1 MQTDPVLLEI
11 LRNRLKAI
19 VEEMAAVTLR
29 TGFTVFVKET
39 SDFGACLVA
48 PNGEV
53 MSAPTDT
60 AVSLMVGLP
69 AWEIINAVGPYEEGD
84 IGITNDP
91 DTTHGLATHLPD
103 VWTWKPIFVD
113 GQIIAYGFNFIHS
126 SDVGGKVPG
135 SISPSSYEVYQEGI
149 RIPPMKLY
157 RKGEPNQD
165 VITLFLTNSRIPE
178 QNWGDIKAQIASLNV
193 AEKRMHEL
201 VARYGRE
208 VVSTGIEDLMDHAE
222 LRSRELIRSIPDGD
236 YSFTD
241 YMEVDVAGAG
251 QVRIK
256 LNMHIRD
263 TDMTLDFEGTDYQV
277 QAAFNVP
284 TWNQR
289 GHYMICFP
297 ILNFFR
303 TLDPQVPYN
312 SGLVRPIALNIPRG
326 TIMNP
331 EIGAAYGV
339 RAATMFRVLDIING
353 CLAQALPEV
362 IPAASSG
369 GIAIVLVSTLDPA
382 TGERRLSVAQPLN
395 GGSGGRPKQEGI
407 DGTSFTGGWLRNI
420 PNEVLEADMPVLVEE
435 YGYREGSAGPGK
447 HRGGCGIRF
456 RLKMMAPETLM
467 TARGLERFVFR
478 PYGLRGGK
486 PGALFRVRLNPG
498 TPRESTIGKIDLLTL
513 DAGDVVEFEG
523 SSGGGFGDPLD
534 RDPALVLTDIQSGL
548 VSVAQA
554 DSDYGVVVRN
564 GAVDVR
570 ATEKRRADRPPPSA
584 DLMDVGPERRAY
596 ELIWSDEVVSEMI
609 RLLAVY
615 PTRLRPVLRNRV
627 RAWVERQGRPIAPSE
642 LAAAVAE
649 VATKMGLKQAPA
661 EAAVALT

>member
-1 MQTDPVLLEI
+1 MRTDPVLLEI

-19 VEEMAAVTLR
+19 AEEMAAVTLR

-69 AWEIINAVGPYEEGD
+69 AWEVIDALGPYEEGD

-91 DTTHGLATHLPD
+91 DITHGLSTHLPD
-103 VWTWKPIFVD
+103 IWLWKPIFAE
-113 GQIIAYGFNFIHS
+113 GRIIGYGFNFIHS
-126 SDVGGKVPG
+126 SDVGGKVAG
-135 SISPSSYEVYQEGI
+135 SISPSSYEIFQEGV
-149 RIPPMKLY
+149 RVPPMKLF

-165 VITLFLTNSRIPE
+165 LIKLLLANSRIPE

-193 AEKRMHEL
+193 AERRLHEL

-222 LRSRELIRSIPDGD
+222 QRSRELIRRIPDGD

-241 YMEVDVAGAG
+241 YLEVDVADAG

-256 LNMHIRD
+256 LNLRVRG

-277 QAAFNVP
+277 QAAFNLP

-289 GHYMICFP
+289 GHYMVCFP

-303 TLDPQVPYN
+303 TLDPEVPYN
-312 SGLVRPIALNIPRG
+312 SGLVRPIELKIPRG

-331 EIGAAYGV
+331 EPGAAYGV
-339 RAATMFRVLDIING
+339 RAATMFRVLDILNG
-353 CLAQALPEV
+353 CLTQALPEI

-369 GIAIVLVSTLDPA
+369 GIAIVLVSTLDPV
-382 TGERRLSVAQPLN
+382 TGERRVSVAQPLN
-395 GGSGGRPKQEGI
+395 GGSGGRPRQDGI

-435 YGYREGSAGPGK
+435 YGYRENSAGAGL

-456 RLKMMAPETLM
+456 RLRTLAPETLM

-486 PGALFRVRLNPG
+486 PGERYRVTLNPG
-498 TPRESTIGKIDLLTL
+498 TERPRDLGKIDVLTL
-513 DAGDVVEFEG
+513 EAGEVIEFET
-523 SSGGGFGDPLD
+523 SSGGGFGDPFD
-534 RDPALVLTDIQSGL
+534 RDPQRVLEDVRSGL
-548 VSVAQA
+548 LSAELA
-554 DSDYGVVVRN
+554 ERDYGVVIRD
-564 GAVDVR
+564 GSVDAE
-570 ATEKRRADRPPPSA
+570 ATETLRTRRPERGRE
-584 DLMDVGPERRAY
+584 LVDVGPERRAY
-596 ELIWSDEVVSEMI
+596 EEVWSDELMTELL
-609 RLLAVY
+609 RLLSAY
-615 PTRLRPVLRNRV
+615 PTSLRPVVRNRV
-627 RAWVERQGRPIAPSE
+627 RRWVDHRGRPVSPGE
-642 LAAAVAE
+642 LAPVVEEIARA
-649 VATKMGLKQAPA
+649 MGLKALEP
-661 EAAVALT
+661 EAAVTSR